1 MRMKKSF
8 NYKRTL
14 SIRWLKDNPDVDKP
28 LSLSPFIWASL
39 SDRSL
44 LVRGRVRWVSLLF
57 WGPAN
62 LIRFGDLLVADSEKD
77 SSLFLSLAYPPLLVA
92 DRRSGYVCVLVWFR
106 LETLVFILISV
117 LCGILH
123 RLLAIVFGHIHDGV
137 MSGLRDGEAACFR
150 LISLFLSVCWLEK
163 FMLLHLLLY

>member
-1 MRMKKSF
+1 MC
-8 NYKRTL
+8 
-14 SIRWLKDNPDVDKP
+14 I
-28 LSLSPFIWASL
+28 SL
-39 SDRSL
+39 
-44 LVRGRVRWVSLLF
+44 VS
-57 WGPAN
+57 
-62 LIRFGDLLVADSEKD
+62 FGDFGFYFD
-77 SSLFLSLAYPPLLVA
+77 
-92 DRRSGYVCVLVWFR
+92 
-106 LETLVFILISV
+106 